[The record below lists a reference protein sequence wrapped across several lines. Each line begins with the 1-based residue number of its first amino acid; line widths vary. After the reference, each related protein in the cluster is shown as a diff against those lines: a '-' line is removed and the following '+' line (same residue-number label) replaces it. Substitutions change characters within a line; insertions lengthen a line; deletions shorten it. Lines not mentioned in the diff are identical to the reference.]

1 MPNASS
7 PWFWRELLGPNEQNS
22 HILFAR
28 WNEEAWQVEKV
39 DEPTLQCTYEVCGG
53 AAPTTNRPIASVRPR
68 HAIVAANRL
77 TYE

>member
-28 WNEEAWQVEKV
+28 WNEERWQRLGKKCERGAELSVGVGRIVWVTETCDLDCAD
-39 DEPTLQCTYEVCGG
+39 DEQTRLI
-53 AAPTTNRPIASVRPR
+53 ALIAS
-68 HAIVAANRL
+68 
-77 TYE
+77 